1 MNFNKK
7 DISIKQMSSHAVIG
21 AVALVAMLIISI
33 IISNVVGLNQ
43 IKDSVN
49 VEAGQELVLNIKD
62 FFDVNDETAAQIT
75 FDTSKVDVDTVGEY
89 EATAK
94 YKNKTYTIKVNV
106 VDTTAPKVMMDSR
119 YVFTND
125 VANTDYVAVMKSIQ
139 DVSEYQVKAIRFEH
153 LENLK
158 VLDENA
164 LNGLTEQIN
173 THAKAEDLL
182 KMGTDKEPETE
193 GIYKVVLEI
202 ADVHENAAYEEII
215 LILDKT
221 GAKIEDVPDKTVTV
235 SADQLSAEPAVD
247 KSEYTISD
255 NVDGKITAES
265 IITKLEL
272 RDEAKHEWLVHVSYV
287 DRAGNE
293 SKADFLII
301 VKEGSSSQS
310 GGGNSSDGGNANN
323 GGTSNQGGSNA
334 NTQPEQKPSNNQDVS
349 TWVPTDDENDISPY
363 EQMVIDAGYGNVVQ
377 LDDGAYAVLT
387 HGDGNVNGKD
397 GGDILRE
404 YLAQLD
410 LSPQNVSGGWID
422 SERDWY
428 WYIAKNLQELIT
440 SDEEEFWD

>member
-1 MNFNKK
+1 METKK
-7 DISIKQMSSHAVIG
+7 ENISLKQMSRIAAIAGGLLGVI
-21 AVALVAMLIISI
+21 LVISI
-33 IISNVVGLNQ
+33 IVSNVGGLNQ

-49 VEAGQELVLNIKD
+49 VEASQELVLNVKD

-173 THAKAEDLL
+173 THAKTEDLL
-182 KMGTDKEPETE
+182 KMGTDKVPETE

-235 SADQLSAEPAVD
+235 SKENLSAEPAVD
-247 KSEYTISD
+247 KSEYTITD

-301 VKEGSSSQS
+301 VKEGSTSQS
-310 GGGNSSDGGNANN
+310 GGGNSSNDGNANT
-323 GGTSNQGGSNA
+323 GGTSNQGGNSSDS
-334 NTQPEQKPSNNQDVS
+334 QPEQKPVNNQDVS